1 MMRIFPPNSCYY
13 LASGGGSKLTLNE
26 MVTQAIWWAAICLEA
41 VLFIRGLRAKLVFRY
56 PVFYLY
62 IVFVLFDDLLRF
74 YIYRWHPAIYPQT
87 FWITDFFG
95 LVIGSG
101 VLFEIY
107 RSGLSAYPG
116 TARMARNLLLLVF
129 TVAFAKVLVSMSYG
143 SLWWPA
149 ETTAELERNLRIVQ
163 ASALIALVALFLLY
177 AIPCGR
183 NLKGIL
189 SGYSLYVAVS
199 LVQLTLVSHFG
210 NSIQRLWS
218 YVNAMSYL
226 IALCIWTRA
235 LWSHEMSTETSPG
248 SPLEYDYEALTAA
261 THLRLQE
268 TRARLGRAVR
278 P

>member
-1 MMRIFPPNSCYY
+1 M
-13 LASGGGSKLTLNE
+13 LTQ
-26 MVTQAIWWAAICLEA
+26 VIWWGGMCLEA
-41 VLFIRGLRAKLVFRY
+41 VMLFRGLRERLLFKY

-62 IVFVLFDDLLRF
+62 IAFVLVEDLLRF
-74 YIYRWHPAIYPQT
+74 YIYRWHPAVYPQT
-87 FWITDFFG
+87 YWITDFFG

-101 VLFEIY
+101 VVFEIY

-129 TVAFAKVLVSMSYG
+129 TLTFAKVLVSTSYG

-177 AIPCGR
+177 AIPFGR

-189 SGYSLYVAVS
+189 SGYSLYIAVS

-210 NSIQRLWS
+210 NNIQRLWS
-218 YVNAMSYL
+218 YVNSVSYL
-226 IALCIWTRA
+226 IALCLWTGA
-235 LWSHEMSTETSPG
+235 LWSHEMNPETKPSTR
-248 SPLEYDYEALTAA
+248 LEWEYEALRALTRR
-261 THLRLQE
+261 RLQE
-268 TRARLGRAVR
+268 TRASLERAVR

>member
-1 MMRIFPPNSCYY
+1 M
-13 LASGGGSKLTLNE
+13 L
-26 MVTQAIWWAAICLEA
+26 TQAIWWAAICLEA
-41 VLFIRGLRAKLVFRY
+41 VLFFRGLRARLVFKY
-56 PVFYLY
+56 PVFYFY
-62 IVFVLFDDLLRF
+62 IAFVLLEDLLRF
-74 YIYRWHPAIYPQT
+74 YIYRWHPDIYPQT
-87 FWITDFFG
+87 YWITEFFA

-101 VLFEIY
+101 VVFEIY

-129 TVAFAKVLVSMSYG
+129 ALTFAKVLVSTSYG

-149 ETTAELERNLRIVQ
+149 ETTAELQRNLRIVQ

-177 AIPCGR
+177 AIPLGR

-189 SGYSLYVAVS
+189 SGYSLYIAVNI
-199 LVQLTLVSHFG
+199 VQLTLVPHFG

-218 YVNAMSYL
+218 YVYSASYL

-235 LWSHEMSTETSPG
+235 LWSHELSPDLKPG
-248 SPLEYDYEALTAA
+248 TPLEYDYEALRAA
-261 THLRLQE
+261 TRRRLQE
-268 TRARLGRAVR
+268 TRASLGRAVR

>member
-1 MMRIFPPNSCYY
+1 MM
-13 LASGGGSKLTLNE
+13 
-26 MVTQAIWWAAICLEA
+26 TQVIWWAGMCLGA
-41 VLFIRGLRAKLVFRY
+41 VMLFRGLRQRLLLKY

-62 IVFVLFDDLLRF
+62 IAFVLLEDLLRF

-87 FWITDFFG
+87 YWVTDFFG

-101 VLFEIY
+101 VVFEIY

-129 TVAFAKVLVSMSYG
+129 TLAFAKVLVSTSYG

-163 ASALIALVALFLLY
+163 ASALIALVTLFLLY
-177 AIPCGR
+177 AIPFGR

-189 SGYSLYVAVS
+189 SGYSLYIAVS
-199 LVQLTLVSHFG
+199 LVQLTLVSRFG
-210 NSIQRLWS
+210 NNIQRLWS
-218 YVNAMSYL
+218 YVNSVSYL
-226 IALCIWTRA
+226 VALCIWTRA
-235 LWSHEMSTETSPG
+235 LWSHEMKPETSPG
-248 SPLEYDYEALTAA
+248 SQLEYDYEALRAA
-261 THLRLQE
+261 TRLRLQE

>member
-1 MMRIFPPNSCYY
+1 M
-13 LASGGGSKLTLNE
+13 
-26 MVTQAIWWAAICLEA
+26 
-41 VLFIRGLRAKLVFRY
+41 LFRGLRQRLLLKY

-62 IVFVLFDDLLRF
+62 IAFVLLEDLLRF

-87 FWITDFFG
+87 YWVTDFFG

-101 VLFEIY
+101 VVFEIY

-129 TVAFAKVLVSMSYG
+129 TLAFAKVLVSTSYG

-163 ASALIALVALFLLY
+163 ASALIALVTLFLLY
-177 AIPCGR
+177 AIPFGR

-189 SGYSLYVAVS
+189 SGYCLYIAVS

-210 NSIQRLWS
+210 NNIQRLWS
-218 YVNAMSYL
+218 YVNSVSYL
-226 IALCIWTRA
+226 IALCIWTGA
-235 LWSHEMSTETSPG
+235 LWSHEVSPETSPIIE
-248 SPLEYDYEALTAA
+248 LEYNYEALRAA
-261 THLRLQE
+261 TRLRLQE

>member
-1 MMRIFPPNSCYY
+1 M
-13 LASGGGSKLTLNE
+13 
-26 MVTQAIWWAAICLEA
+26 TQVIWWAGMCLGA
-41 VLFIRGLRAKLVFRY
+41 VMLFRGLRQRLLLKY

-62 IVFVLFDDLLRF
+62 IAFVLLEDLLRF

-87 FWITDFFG
+87 YWVTDFFG

-101 VLFEIY
+101 VVFEIY

-129 TVAFAKVLVSMSYG
+129 TLAFAKVLVSTSYG

-163 ASALIALVALFLLY
+163 ASALIALVTLFLLY
-177 AIPCGR
+177 AIPFGR

-189 SGYSLYVAVS
+189 SGYCLYIAVS

-210 NSIQRLWS
+210 NNIQRLWS
-218 YVNAMSYL
+218 YVNSVSYL
-226 IALCIWTRA
+226 IALCIWTGA
-235 LWSHEMSTETSPG
+235 LWSHEVSPETSPIIE
-248 SPLEYDYEALTAA
+248 LEYNYEALRAA
-261 THLRLQE
+261 TRLRLQE

>member
-1 MMRIFPPNSCYY
+1 M
-13 LASGGGSKLTLNE
+13 LTQ
-26 MVTQAIWWAAICLEA
+26 VIWWAAICLEA
-41 VLFIRGLRAKLVFRY
+41 VLLFRGLRQRLLLKY

-62 IVFVLFDDLLRF
+62 IAFVLLEDLLRF

-87 FWITDFFG
+87 YWITEFFG

-101 VLFEIY
+101 VVFEIY

-116 TARMARNLLLLVF
+116 TARMARNLLFLVF
-129 TVAFAKVLVSMSYG
+129 TLAFAKVLVSTSYG

-163 ASALIALVALFLLY
+163 ASALIALIALFLMY
-177 AIPCGR
+177 AIPLGR

-189 SGYSLYVAVS
+189 SGYSLYIAVS
-199 LVQLTLVSHFG
+199 IVQLTLVSHFG
-210 NSIQRLWS
+210 NNIQRLWS
-218 YVNAMSYL
+218 YVNSVSYL
-226 IALCIWTRA
+226 IALCIWTGA
-235 LWSHEMSTETSPG
+235 LWSHEMSPETSTIIE
-248 SPLEYDYEALTAA
+248 LEYNYEALRAA
-261 THLRLQE
+261 TRLRLQE

>member
-1 MMRIFPPNSCYY
+1 M
-13 LASGGGSKLTLNE
+13 L
-26 MVTQAIWWAAICLEA
+26 TQAIWWGGMCLEA
-41 VLFIRGLRAKLVFRY
+41 VMVFRGFRERLVFKY

-62 IVFVLFDDLLRF
+62 IAFVLLEDLLRF

-87 FWITDFFG
+87 YWITDFIG

-101 VLFEIY
+101 VVFEIY

-129 TVAFAKVLVSMSYG
+129 TLAFAKVLVSMSYG
-143 SLWWPA
+143 SPWWPA
-149 ETTAELERNLRIVQ
+149 ETTAELERNLRNVQ
-163 ASALIALVALFLLY
+163 ASALIALLAMFLFY
-177 AIPCGR
+177 AIPFGR

-189 SGYSLYVAVS
+189 SGYSLYIAVS

-210 NSIQRLWS
+210 NNIQRLWS
-218 YVNAMSYL
+218 YVNSLSYL

-235 LWSHEMSTETSPG
+235 LWSYEMSPETKPST
-248 SPLEYDYEALTAA
+248 PLEFDYEALRAA
-261 THLRLQE
+261 TRLRLQE

>member
-1 MMRIFPPNSCYY
+1 M
-13 LASGGGSKLTLNE
+13 LTQ
-26 MVTQAIWWAAICLEA
+26 VIWWGGMCLEA
-41 VLFIRGLRAKLVFRY
+41 VMLFRGLRERLVFKY

-62 IVFVLFDDLLRF
+62 IAFVLFEDLLRF

-87 FWITDFFG
+87 YWITDFFG

-101 VLFEIY
+101 VVFEIY

-129 TVAFAKVLVSMSYG
+129 ALTFAKVLVNTSYG

-177 AIPCGR
+177 AIPFGR

-189 SGYSLYVAVS
+189 SGYSLYIAVS
-199 LVQLTLVSHFG
+199 LIQLTLVSHFG

-218 YVNAMSYL
+218 YVNSVSYL
-226 IALCIWTRA
+226 IALCIWTRG
-235 LWSHEMSTETSPG
+235 LWSHELSPELKPSTR
-248 SPLEYDYEALTAA
+248 LEYDYEALRAA
-261 THLRLQE
+261 TRRRLQE
-268 TRARLGRAVR
+268 TRASLERAVR

>member
-1 MMRIFPPNSCYY
+1 M
-13 LASGGGSKLTLNE
+13 L
-26 MVTQAIWWAAICLEA
+26 TQAIWWAGMCLGA
-41 VLFIRGLRAKLVFRY
+41 VMLFRGLRQKLLLKY

-62 IVFVLFDDLLRF
+62 IAFVLLEDLLRF

-87 FWITDFFG
+87 YWITDFFG

-101 VLFEIY
+101 VVFEIY

-129 TVAFAKVLVSMSYG
+129 AFASTKVLVSTSYG

-163 ASALIALVALFLLY
+163 ASALIALIALFLMY
-177 AIPCGR
+177 AIPFGR

-189 SGYSLYVAVS
+189 SGYCFYVAVGI
-199 LVQLTLVSHFG
+199 VQLTLIPYFG
-210 NSIQRLWS
+210 NGIRHLWS
-218 YVNAMSYL
+218 YVYPASYL
-226 IALCIWTRA
+226 VALCIWARA
-235 LWSHEMSTETSPG
+235 LWSHEMSPETSPG
-248 SPLEYDYEALTAA
+248 SQLEYDYEALRAA
-261 THLRLQE
+261 TRLRLQE

>member
-1 MMRIFPPNSCYY
+1 M
-13 LASGGGSKLTLNE
+13 L
-26 MVTQAIWWAAICLEA
+26 TQAIWWAGMCLEA
-41 VLFIRGLRAKLVFRY
+41 VMFSRGLRERLVFRY

-62 IVFVLFDDLLRF
+62 IAFVFLEDLLRF
-74 YIYRWHPAIYPQT
+74 YIYRWHPDIYPQAY
-87 FWITDFFG
+87 WITDFIG

-101 VLFEIY
+101 VVFEIY

-129 TVAFAKVLVSMSYG
+129 TLAFAKVLVSTSYG

-163 ASALIALVALFLLY
+163 ASALIALIALFLMY
-177 AIPCGR
+177 AIPLGR

-189 SGYSLYVAVS
+189 SGYSLYIAVS
-199 LVQLTLVSHFG
+199 LVQLTLVSRFG
-210 NSIQRLWS
+210 NNIQRLWS
-218 YVNAMSYL
+218 YVNSVSYL
-226 IALCIWTRA
+226 IALCIWTGA
-235 LWSHEMSTETSPG
+235 LWSHEVSPETSPIIE
-248 SPLEYDYEALTAA
+248 LEYNYEALRAA
-261 THLRLQE
+261 TRLRLQE

>member
-1 MMRIFPPNSCYY
+1 MM
-13 LASGGGSKLTLNE
+13 
-26 MVTQAIWWAAICLEA
+26 TQVIWWAGMCLGA
-41 VLFIRGLRAKLVFRY
+41 VMLFRGLRQRLLLKY

-62 IVFVLFDDLLRF
+62 IAFVLLEDLLRF

-87 FWITDFFG
+87 YWVTDFFG

-101 VLFEIY
+101 VVFEIY

-129 TVAFAKVLVSMSYG
+129 TLAFAKVLVSTSYG

-163 ASALIALVALFLLY
+163 ASALIALVTLFLLY
-177 AIPCGR
+177 AIPFGR

-189 SGYSLYVAVS
+189 SGYSLYIAVS
-199 LVQLTLVSHFG
+199 LVQLTLVSRFG
-210 NSIQRLWS
+210 NNIQRLWS
-218 YVNAMSYL
+218 YVNSVSYL
-226 IALCIWTRA
+226 IALCIWTGA
-235 LWSHEMSTETSPG
+235 LWSHEVSPETSPIIE
-248 SPLEYDYEALTAA
+248 LEYNYEALRAA
-261 THLRLQE
+261 TRLRLQE

>member
-1 MMRIFPPNSCYY
+1 M
-13 LASGGGSKLTLNE
+13 L
-26 MVTQAIWWAAICLEA
+26 TQAIWWGGMCLEA
-41 VLFIRGLRAKLVFRY
+41 VMLFRGLRERLLFKY

-62 IVFVLFDDLLRF
+62 IAFVLVEDLLRF
-74 YIYRWHPAIYPQT
+74 YIYRWHPDIYPQT
-87 FWITDFFG
+87 YWITDFFG

-101 VLFEIY
+101 VVFEIY

-116 TARMARNLLLLVF
+116 AARMARNLLLLVF
-129 TVAFAKVLVSMSYG
+129 ALTFAKVLVSMSYG

-177 AIPCGR
+177 AIPFGR

-189 SGYSLYVAVS
+189 SGYTLYIAVS

-210 NSIQRLWS
+210 NSIQHLWS
-218 YVNAMSYL
+218 YVNSVSYL
-226 IALCIWTRA
+226 IALWIWTGA
-235 LWSHEMSTETSPG
+235 LWSRALSPDLKPSTR
-248 SPLEYDYEALTAA
+248 LEYDYEALRAA
-261 THLRLQE
+261 TRRRLQE
-268 TRARLGRAVR
+268 TRASLGRAVR